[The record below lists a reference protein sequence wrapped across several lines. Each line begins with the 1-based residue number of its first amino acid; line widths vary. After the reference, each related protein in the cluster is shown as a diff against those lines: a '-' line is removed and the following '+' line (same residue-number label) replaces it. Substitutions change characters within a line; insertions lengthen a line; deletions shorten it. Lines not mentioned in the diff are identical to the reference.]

1 MRRFIASLV
10 CLLLAAQA
18 APHNAWADEPLTPEQ
33 RGYRFLTEKPYLPP
47 DFDQA
52 TFDAVWTQWPEPLR
66 SQAEKA
72 SPEERRRM
80 AFSRYGLT
88 PRPDDPTRPL
98 QYIVDEQGN
107 WTMNCL
113 ACHAGKVA
121 GQVIPGLG
129 NSHFALQTL
138 TEETREVK
146 AEQGKSFSRMDL
158 GSVFVPLGGSNGTTN
173 AVMFGVL
180 LMNYRDADLSV
191 HRGRG
196 IPRMVHHDMD
206 TPAWWH
212 FHRKR
217 QIYAD
222 GFAEKGPRGL
232 MQFMLITQNGPEK
245 FHQWEADFRD
255 VYSYIESIQAPKY
268 PFAIDRKLAAA
279 GEIAFRRVCAECH
292 GTYGAGGT
300 YPEKIIPIDEVQTDR
315 VRLDALT
322 PKHRAAYGASWF
334 TEFGKL
340 KNIDDPGGYVAPPL
354 DGIWA
359 SGPYFHNGSVPTL
372 WHVLHPAER
381 PSVWKRSEDG
391 YDQAKV
397 GLEVESF
404 ARLPADLAGWQRR
417 QYFNTQAFGKS
428 ASGHDFPDALS
439 DPEKRAVLEYLKTL

>member
-1 MRRFIASLV
+1 MRRNSFALVAGLLCAAGSLAG
-10 CLLLAAQA
+10 LRAA
-18 APHNAWADEPLTPEQ
+18 EPLTPAE
-33 RGYRFLTEKPYLPP
+33 RGYRLLTEKPYLPP

-52 TFDAVWTQWPEPLR
+52 TFDATWTQWPEPLR
-66 SQAEKA
+66 SQAEKG
-72 SPEERRRM
+72 SPTERRKL
-80 AFSRYGLT
+80 AFARYGLT
-88 PRPDDPTRPL
+88 SRPDDPTKPL

-113 ACHAGKVA
+113 ACHGGKVA
-121 GQVIPGLG
+121 GKAIPGLG
-129 NSHFALQTL
+129 NSLFALQTL
-138 TEETREVK
+138 TEETRAVK
-146 AEQGKSFSRMDL
+146 AELGKPFARMDL
-158 GSVFVPLGGSNGTTN
+158 GSVFVPLGNSNGTTN

-180 LMNYRDADLSV
+180 LMNYRDADLNV
-191 HRGRG
+191 HRDRG

-206 TPAWWH
+206 APAWWH

-245 FHQWEADFRD
+245 FREWEADFRD
-255 VYSYIESIQAPKY
+255 VYAYIESLQPPKY
-268 PFAIDRKLAAA
+268 PFPIDKKLA
-279 GEIAFRRVCAECH
+279 GEGEVAFRRVCAECH
-292 GTYGAGGT
+292 GTYGAGGE
-300 YPEKIIPIDEVQTDR
+300 YPERIIPIDEVQTDR
-315 VRLDALT
+315 VRLDALS

-334 TEFGKL
+334 TDYGKL
-340 KNIDDPGGYVAPPL
+340 NNISDPGGYVAPPL

-381 PSVWKRSEDG
+381 PAVWKRSEDG

-404 ARLPADLAGWQRR
+404 AKLPADLAGWQRR
-417 QYFNTQAFGKS
+417 QYFDTQAIGKS

-439 DPEKRAVLEYLKTL
+439 DKEKQAVLEYLKTL